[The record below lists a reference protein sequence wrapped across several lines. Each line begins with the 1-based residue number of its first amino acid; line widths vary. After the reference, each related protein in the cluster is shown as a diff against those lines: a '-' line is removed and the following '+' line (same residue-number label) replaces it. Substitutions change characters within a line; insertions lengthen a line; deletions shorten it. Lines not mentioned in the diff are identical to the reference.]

1 MSKYLVMEIQTW
13 DTGSI
18 QTPTYA
24 YDTKQQAESKF
35 HAILS
40 AAAVGTLP
48 IHAAVL
54 LTAEGYVLES
64 RCYEHPVE
72 PEPEPETEPEG
83 E

>member
-1 MSKYLVMEIQTW
+1 MAKYLVMEIQTW
-13 DTGSI
+13 DTGAV

-24 YDTKQQAESKF
+24 YDTQAKAESKY

-40 AAAVGTLP
+40 SAAVGTLP

-64 RCYEHPVE
+64 RFYEHPVE
-72 PEPEPETEPEG
+72 PDVPEDG

>member
-1 MSKYLVMEIQTW
+1 MTKYLVMEIQTW
-13 DTGSI
+13 DTGAV

-24 YDTKQQAESKF
+24 FDTREKAESKY

-40 AAAVGTLP
+40 SAAVGTLP
-48 IHAAVL
+48 VHAAVL
-54 LTAEGYVLES
+54 LTNEGYVQES

-72 PEPEPETEPEG
+72 AEPETEPEG